1 MKGSCLTLRNFNDLH
16 INCLAGLY
24 SGSSGFFNKLLEIIQ
39 EEFLFGDINSP
50 VKLRE
55 GNNPSTDDLVFTKH
69 SEDVSA

>member
-16 INCLAGLY
+16 INCLA
-24 SGSSGFFNKLLEIIQ
+24 GSSGFFNKLLEIIQ